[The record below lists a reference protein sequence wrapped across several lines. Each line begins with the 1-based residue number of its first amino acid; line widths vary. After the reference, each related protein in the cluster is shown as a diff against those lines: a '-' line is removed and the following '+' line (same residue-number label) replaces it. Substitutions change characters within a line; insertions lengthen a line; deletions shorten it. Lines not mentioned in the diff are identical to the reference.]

1 MRFSFREGYT
11 LVEILVVMILMA
23 MAGSLVFVSA
33 GKSMANKQ
41 NKAFSQEMVSLCRKA
56 RRMAV
61 DKGTPISFNIS
72 STQRRCWVN
81 ESAESIDIPAQML
94 VEGEGISQL
103 QENIYTIRFY
113 PDGSSD
119 GGRLTLSIS
128 GQTVYAFRVDI
139 LTGILTRIED
149 RV

>member
-1 MRFSFREGYT
+1 MRFSFKDGFT
-11 LVEILVVMILMA
+11 LVEILVVMILLA
-23 MAGSLVFVSA
+23 VAGSIVFVST
-33 GKSMANKQ
+33 GKSMADKQ
-41 NKAFSQEMVSLCRKA
+41 HTAFAQEMLSLCRKA

-61 DKGTPISFNIS
+61 DEGIPISFNIS

-81 ESAESIDIPAQML
+81 DSAESIDIPGQML
-94 VEGEGISQL
+94 IEGEGIHQL
-103 QENIYTIRFY
+103 KQDVYTIRFY

-119 GGRLTLSIS
+119 GGKLTLSIS

-149 RV
+149 KV